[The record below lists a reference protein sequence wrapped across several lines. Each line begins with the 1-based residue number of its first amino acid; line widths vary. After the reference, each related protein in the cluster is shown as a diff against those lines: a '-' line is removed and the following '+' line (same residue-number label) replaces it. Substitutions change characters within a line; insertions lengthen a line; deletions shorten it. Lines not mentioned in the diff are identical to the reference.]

1 MPLETPVLALAIG
14 LIEFGGALV
23 IVAHALAALVLVALR
38 QRTVEEARLL
48 VVEGALSGLGF
59 KRSATLLKTI
69 VLQTPRQIAAL
80 AAVLALRTFIKALLN
95 RDRRRLQA
103 GGPG

>member
-1 MPLETPVLALAIG
+1 MPLEAPVLALAIG

-23 IVAHALAALVLVALR
+23 IVAHALAALVLLALCR
-38 QRTVEEARLL
+38 RTIEEARLIL
-48 VVEGALSGLGF
+48 VEGALSGLGF
-59 KRSATLLKTI
+59 KLSATLLKTI
-69 VLQTPRQIAAL
+69 VLQTPRQIAAF
-80 AAVLALRTFIKALLN
+80 AAVLALRTFIKVVLN

>member
-1 MPLETPVLALAIG
+1 VPLEAPVLALAIG

-23 IVAHALAALVLVALR
+23 IVAHALAALVLLALR
-38 QRTVEEARLL
+38 RRTIEGARLIL
-48 VVEGALSGLGF
+48 VEGALSGLGF
-59 KRSATLLKTI
+59 KLSATLLKTI
-69 VLQTPRQIAAL
+69 VLQAPRQIAAF
-80 AAVLALRTFIKALLN
+80 AAVLALRTFIKAVLN